1 MGRQQL
7 TRWAVMMTKCGGA
20 WQGWAHSDSE
30 GTDMPGV
37 AQGLWW
43 DDGGPCVVVSQ
54 QRWWQGQVRGAI
66 ILSVCV
72 D

>member
-1 MGRQQL
+1 
-7 TRWAVMMTKCGGA
+7 MMTKCGGA
-20 WQGWAHSDSE
+20 WQGRAHSDSE

-54 QRWWQGQVRGAI
+54 RRWQGQVTGKRQ
-66 ILSVCV
+66 LPSFRSVWTRENEV
-72 D
+72 V